1 MTERLHGSSDNQAEV
16 QAFLSGAFQRIQSIT
31 IVLAVTA
38 AIAAT
43 LLFGWRSALGTVIGS
58 FVAYANLIW
67 LHHGSAMM
75 IERLLAS
82 LNKTKAKPPSKLPL
96 ILSFTGR
103 YVFVIAIAYVILRGF
118 PSMLLGFVVALFFPI
133 LAAMCE
139 GVYEACVNI
148 KINKTRDETS
158 LH

>member
-1 MTERLHGSSDNQAEV
+1 MTAPLHGSSDNQVEA
-16 QAFLSGAFQRIQSIT
+16 QAFLSGAFERIRQIT
-31 IVLAVTA
+31 IVLAVTG
-38 AIAAT
+38 AIAAI

-58 FVAYANLIW
+58 FVGYVNLIW

-75 IERLLAS
+75 IERMLAS
-82 LNKTKAKPPSKLPL
+82 QDNAKAKASSKLRL
-96 ILSFTGR
+96 LVSFIGR
-103 YVFVIAIAYVILRGF
+103 YVFVIAIAYVILKGF
-118 PSMLLGFVVALFFPI
+118 SSMLFGFVVALFFPI

-158 LH
+158 LR